1 MKKNTVSRDAMFN
14 HVQKQHKGQ
23 LGASENAQNSENSQP
38 SRYFE
43 SAWTKMMKKSQIDQ
57 TNETSI
63 KSNFNFGRFDKCST
77 NQFQAEKRSN
87 ETFKDIK
94 SVKMKKCGFCQ
105 ERFIGQ

>member
-57 TNETSI
+57 TNEKSI
-63 KSNFNFGRFDKCST
+63 KSNFNFGRFDKS
-77 NQFQAEKRSN
+77 NQFQADNRSD
-87 ETFKDIK
+87 ETVKDIK
-94 SVKMKKCGFCQ
+94 SVKMKKCGFRQ